1 MPLRERPRATVAV
14 GRAGEAHFFSRGEAL
29 GERMGRQV
37 CRPSFLPGKLLFL
50 IRKAPANV
58 TDNVGNSNHL
68 WGVQCVDL
76 MIMKKGYDPR
86 RRSVFTA
93 RVNVSF
99 TAILRG
105 NFFLPSAPQIHSLTD
120 VGVWG
125 AQFRQSLGRRRRA
138 RSRDER
144 GARAARERPHELA

>member
-76 MIMKKGYDPR
+76 MIMKKGYDLR
-86 RRSVFTA
+86 RRTVGWEA
-93 RVNVSF
+93 RGEPEPEPKPEPAKWGELI
-99 TAILRG
+99 T
-105 NFFLPSAPQIHSLTD
+105 HEH
-120 VGVWG
+120 WG
-125 AQFRQSLGRRRRA
+125 AKIA
-138 RSRDER
+138 
-144 GARAARERPHELA
+144 PTCLAGKMANIDVLAP

>member
-14 GRAGEAHFFSRGEAL
+14 GRAGEAHFLSRGEAL

-76 MIMKKGYDPR
+76 MIMKKGYDLR
-86 RRSVFTA
+86 RRTV
-93 RVNVSF
+93 
-99 TAILRG
+99 
-105 NFFLPSAPQIHSLTD
+105 Q
-120 VGVWG
+120 
-125 AQFRQSLGRRRRA
+125 RRRPVSCTA
-138 RSRDER
+138 PLVTIISDGLDIE
-144 GARAARERPHELA
+144 APKK